1 MQIIKEA
8 IIGNTDDKQK
18 WGFQISSNRKH
29 TFGYLVESSG
39 LPLDA
44 CSTLTYHLWRML
56 QLFVL
61 VTSEQPPVGGPVCVL
76 EYIRSK
82 EHILRNVT

>member
-8 IIGNTDDKQK
+8 IIGNRDDKQK
-18 WGFQISSNRKH
+18 WGFQISANRKH

-76 EYIRSK
+76 GVYK
-82 EHILRNVT
+82 KLRTHLA